1 MPAGPAGDGELR
13 DFFHPPLRLQSA
25 VPPLSVSQS
34 VRTLQS
40 PELLLHPLSL
50 WTGASTNSAHEQT
63 FFFFFR
69 DGKSEGRA
77 SHRARG
83 AAFRTP
89 STAEPRAARRAA
101 GCLRS
106 LR

>member
-63 FFFFFR
+63 FFFF
-69 DGKSEGRA
+69 S
-77 SHRARG
+77 
-83 AAFRTP
+83 
-89 STAEPRAARRAA
+89 
-101 GCLRS
+101 
-106 LR
+106 